1 MGRRVA
7 RGMRKVACVASVSK
21 IFGFDRA
28 GNETRAKK
36 WKRREGEEKEGNGL
50 KRQMYKAC
58 IDRSRLL
65 RFHAVYAF
73 QNTKQKY
80 FGFTHASSKVHFRST
95 EGQTFYWSIM
105 TADDSIKCRC
115 ANLGITGQVAV
126 FKIPGFVCKPR
137 GGELPWKSLMGTWGQ
152 PGYVFRDFCLKQG
165 IFLNSFVI
173 ANGFDKKEFRYLLL
187 SYTGRL
193 RLNVLNRVSKIGIL
207 S

>member
-1 MGRRVA
+1 MALNYLLSSHPWGRHDTQVVIRWEETGKTGRRVA
-7 RGMRKVACVASVSK
+7 RGMRKVACVASVEERPRK
-21 IFGFDRA
+21 EIFGFDRA
-28 GNETRAKK
+28 RNETRAKK
-36 WKRREGEEKEGNGL
+36 WKRREGQEKEGNGL

-58 IDRSRLL
+58 IDLSGLL

-126 FKIPGFVCKPR
+126 FKILGFVCKSR
-137 GGELPWKSLMGTWGQ
+137 GGGENSLE
-152 PGYVFRDFCLKQG
+152 R
-165 IFLNSFVI
+165 
-173 ANGFDKKEFRYLLL
+173 A
-187 SYTGRL
+187 
-193 RLNVLNRVSKIGIL
+193 
-207 S
+207 

>member
-1 MGRRVA
+1 MALNYLLSSHPWGRHDTQVVIKWEETGKMGRRVA
-7 RGMRKVACVASVSK
+7 RGMRKVACVASVEERPRK
-21 IFGFDRA
+21 EIFGFDRA
-28 GNETRAKK
+28 RNETRAKK

-58 IDRSRLL
+58 IDRSGLL

-105 TADDSIKCRC
+105 AADDSIKCRC

-126 FKIPGFVCKPR
+126 FKIPGFVCKSR
-137 GGELPWKSLMGTWGQ
+137 GGGTPLKELNGDVGPARVCFSG
-152 PGYVFRDFCLKQG
+152 
-165 IFLNSFVI
+165 FLS
-173 ANGFDKKEFRYLLL
+173 
-187 SYTGRL
+187 
-193 RLNVLNRVSKIGIL
+193 
-207 S
+207 

>member
-1 MGRRVA
+1 
-7 RGMRKVACVASVSK
+7 MRKVACVASVEERPRK
-21 IFGFDRA
+21 EIFGFDRA
-28 GNETRAKK
+28 RNETRAKK
-36 WKRREGEEKEGNGL
+36 WKRREGQEKEGNGL

-58 IDRSRLL
+58 IDLSGLL

-126 FKIPGFVCKPR
+126 FKILGFVCKSR
-137 GGELPWKSLMGTWGQ
+137 GGGKLPWKSLMGTWGQ

>member
-1 MGRRVA
+1 
-7 RGMRKVACVASVSK
+7 MRKVACVASVEERPRK
-21 IFGFDRA
+21 EIFGFDRA
-28 GNETRAKK
+28 RNETRAKK
-36 WKRREGEEKEGNGL
+36 WKRREGQEKEGNGL

-65 RFHAVYAF
+65 RFHAVYAS

-95 EGQTFYWSIM
+95 EDQTFYWSIM

-115 ANLGITGQVAV
+115 ANLCITGQVAV

-152 PGYVFRDFCLKQG
+152 PGYLFRDFCLKQG

-187 SYTGRL
+187 SYTGRF